1 LRFRALKAGEDFTML
16 LRVLICAMSLTLAA
30 GAAAQAYRWVDKDGK
45 VRYGDT
51 PPPGVQA
58 SPLKLPQGGGVSV
71 APPSGDA
78 AGKAAKKG
86 PLTPA
91 EQEKEFRKRQADA
104 QKAAAKSEQEQKDAQ
119 ARIDNCN
126 RAQTALRTL
135 ETGERIVTTDAR
147 GERYYL
153 NDEEIARQTAVARQ
167 QVSDSCK

>member
-1 LRFRALKAGEDFTML
+1 MLRF
-16 LRVLICAMSLTLAA
+16 LIFAMSLVFAA
-30 GAAAQAYRWVDKDGK
+30 GAAAQAYRWVDQDGK

-51 PPPGVQA
+51 PPPGVKA
-58 SPLKLPQGGGVSV
+58 IPLKLPQGGGASV
-71 APPSGDA
+71 APAAGDA
-78 AGKAAKKG
+78 AAKGAAKG

-104 QKAAAKSEQEQKDAQ
+104 QKSAAKADQEQKDAQ

-135 ETGERIVTTDAR
+135 ESGQRVMITDKQ

-153 NDEEIARQTAVARQ
+153 NEEEIARQTAVARQ
-167 QVSDSCK
+167 QVSESCK

>member
-1 LRFRALKAGEDFTML
+1 ML
-16 LRVLICAMSLTLAA
+16 LRVLICALSLAFAT

-51 PPPGVQA
+51 PPPGA
-58 SPLKLPQGGGVSV
+58 KATPLKLPQGGGASV
-71 APPSGDA
+71 TPAAGDA

-91 EQEKEFRKRQADA
+91 EQEKEYRKRQAEA
-104 QKAAAKSEQEQKDAQ
+104 QKAAAKSEQEQRDAQ
-119 ARIDNCN
+119 TRIENCN

-135 ETGERIVTTDAR
+135 ESGQRVMITDKQ

-153 NDEEIARQTAVARQ
+153 SDDEIAKQKAVAQQ

>member
-1 LRFRALKAGEDFTML
+1 LRFRVLKAGEDFTML
-16 LRVLICAMSLTLAA
+16 LRVLVCAVSLVFAA

-51 PPPGVQA
+51 PPPGVNA
-58 SPLKLPQGGGVSV
+58 RALS
-71 APPSGDA
+71 APSGSGAPAATPDA
-78 AGKAAKKG
+78 AAKGAAKA

-91 EQEKEFRKRQADA
+91 EQEKEFRKRQVDA
-104 QKAAAKSEQEQKDAQ
+104 QKSAAKSEQEQKDAQ

-135 ETGERIVTTDAR
+135 ESGQRVMITDKQ

-153 NDEEIARQTAVARQ
+153 NEEEIERQTAVARQ

>member
-1 LRFRALKAGEDFTML
+1 ML
-16 LRVLICAMSLTLAA
+16 LRVLICAVSLVFAA
-30 GAAAQAYRWVDKDGK
+30 GAAAQTYRWVDKDGK

-51 PPPGVQA
+51 PPPGVNA
-58 SPLKLPQGGGVSV
+58 RALN
-71 APPSGDA
+71 APAGSGAPAAAPDA
-78 AGKAAKKG
+78 AAKGAAKG

-104 QKAAAKSEQEQKDAQ
+104 QKAAAKADQEQKDAQ

-126 RAQTALRTL
+126 RAQAALRTL
-135 ETGERIVTTDAR
+135 ESGQRVMTTDAQ

-153 NDEEIARQTAVARQ
+153 NEEEIARQTAVARQ

>member
-16 LRVLICAMSLTLAA
+16 LRVLICAMSLAFAT

-51 PPPGVQA
+51 PPPGVAAKQ
-58 SPLKLPQGGGVSV
+58 LNVPQGGASSA
-71 APPSGDA
+71 APAAGDA
-78 AGKAAKKG
+78 AAKGAKKG

-104 QKAAAKSEQEQKDAQ
+104 QKSAAKADQEQKDAQ

-135 ETGERIVTTDAR
+135 ESGQRVMITDKQ

-153 NDEEIARQTAVARQ
+153 NDEEIAKQRAVAEQ
-167 QVSDSCK
+167 QVSESCK

>member
-16 LRVLICAMSLTLAA
+16 MRVLVCALSLAVAA
-30 GAAAQAYRWVDKDGK
+30 GASAQTYRWVDKDGK

-51 PPPGVQA
+51 PPPGVAAKQLSA
-58 SPLKLPQGGGVSV
+58 PQSGGTIA
-71 APPSGDA
+71 APAAADA
-78 AGKAAKKG
+78 AAKGAKKG

-91 EQEKEFRKRQADA
+91 EQEKDFRKRQAEA

-119 ARIDNCN
+119 TRIDNCN

-135 ETGERIVTTDAR
+135 ESGQRVMVTDKE

-153 NDEEIARQTAVARQ
+153 NDDEIAKQKAVAQQ
-167 QVSDSCK
+167 QVSDWCK